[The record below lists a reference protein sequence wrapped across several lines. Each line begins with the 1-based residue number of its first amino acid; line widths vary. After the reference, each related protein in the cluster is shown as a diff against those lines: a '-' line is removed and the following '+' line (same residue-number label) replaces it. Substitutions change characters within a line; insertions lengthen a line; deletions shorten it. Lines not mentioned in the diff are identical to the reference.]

1 MKTAPKKATRIKAGR
16 IQRANYKWIYLFL
29 LPTIVIFAM
38 FYLMPIAQVFVT
50 SFTKWDGFNAPK
62 FNGLTNYINLF
73 TNSSFLIA
81 LKNLLWWCVIAL
93 TLHVGFGTLV
103 AFVLYQRPHGWKFT
117 RTVFMIPNVI
127 SAAAWAMIYKFI
139 FNNDFGI
146 LNSVIRVFNPNFNV
160 QWFYK
165 SPWAFWAVTFTWL
178 FYAVI
183 VTLVVLGDLMNI
195 PKELN
200 EAALID
206 GATGW
211 QPIRYIQ
218 LPLCRASIGT
228 SVIASLT
235 SRIAMYEQIALTTS
249 GGPGDDT
256 MSLPDHSG
264 QRHHWTTVTATPT
277 RWAWSCSY
285 HRSDR
290 CCGVVN
296 KLFRMDE
303 ARLLRS
309 EAHHENQIQALGK
322 GFDVPC
328 GGCRHYP
335 LCVSHSVGRYVVLQ
349 DERRDFKLT
358 AGTARPLLAGYL
370 H

>member
-1 MKTAPKKATRIKAGR
+1 MVR
-16 IQRANYKWIYLFL
+16 
-29 LPTIVIFAM
+29 
-38 FYLMPIAQVFVT
+38 
-50 SFTKWDGFNAPK
+50 D
-62 FNGLTNYINLF
+62 
-73 TNSSFLIA
+73 
-81 LKNLLWWCVIAL
+81 CL

-165 SPWAFWAVTFTWL
+165 SPWAFWAVTVHL
-178 FYAVI
+178 AV
-183 VTLVVLGDLMNI
+183 LCSHRSRGRAGDLMNI

-200 EAALID
+200 EAALMD

-211 QPIRYIQ
+211 QLIRYIQ

-256 MSLPDHSG
+256 MSLPIILVKGIMDYRYG
-264 QRHHWTTVTATPT
+264 YANAV
-277 RWAWSCSY
+277 
-285 HRSDR
+285 
-290 CCGVVN
+290 GVVMFIIGLIVLGIVN

-303 ARLLRS
+303 A
-309 EAHHENQIQALGK
+309 
-322 GFDVPC
+322 D
-328 GGCRHYP
+328 Y
-335 LCVSHSVGRYVVLQ
+335 
-349 DERRDFKLT
+349 
-358 AGTARPLLAGYL
+358 
-370 H
+370 

>member
-206 GATGW
+206 GAT
-211 QPIRYIQ
+211 P
-218 LPLCRASIGT
+218 
-228 SVIASLT
+228 
-235 SRIAMYEQIALTTS
+235 
-249 GGPGDDT
+249 
-256 MSLPDHSG
+256 
-264 QRHHWTTVTATPT
+264 TP
-277 RWAWSCSY
+277 
-285 HRSDR
+285 
-290 CCGVVN
+290 
-296 KLFRMDE
+296 
-303 ARLLRS
+303 
-309 EAHHENQIQALGK
+309 AH
-322 GFDVPC
+322 
-328 GGCRHYP
+328 
-335 LCVSHSVGRYVVLQ
+335 
-349 DERRDFKLT
+349 
-358 AGTARPLLAGYL
+358 
-370 H
+370 

>member
-165 SPWAFWAVTFTWL
+165 SPWAFWAVTFP
-178 FYAVI
+178 
-183 VTLVVLGDLMNI
+183 GCSM
-195 PKELN
+195 
-200 EAALID
+200 
-206 GATGW
+206 
-211 QPIRYIQ
+211 Q
-218 LPLCRASIGT
+218 S
-228 SVIASLT
+228 S
-235 SRIAMYEQIALTTS
+235 SR
-249 GGPGDDT
+249 
-256 MSLPDHSG
+256 
-264 QRHHWTTVTATPT
+264 
-277 RWAWSCSY
+277 WSCW
-285 HRSDR
+285 
-290 CCGVVN
+290 V
-296 KLFRMDE
+296 
-303 ARLLRS
+303 
-309 EAHHENQIQALGK
+309 I
-322 GFDVPC
+322 
-328 GGCRHYP
+328 
-335 LCVSHSVGRYVVLQ
+335 
-349 DERRDFKLT
+349 
-358 AGTARPLLAGYL
+358 
-370 H
+370 